1 MNLPVRNPAPDRV
14 PAGPPASVP
23 VSGDAFVAIEV
34 RGEAALAEHLAG
46 WEALVEAAIEPNI
59 FLEPWMVLAALPSFG
74 RQRPVSFLLI
84 YEPPRSHLQ
93 NRRLLVGLVPLERTR
108 FGGAV
113 RRPVLQL
120 WRHRYAYL
128 TTPLFHRECAREAF
142 ATFLDWL
149 ERESDGMVRLPMWR
163 ADGPLHEMLIEAINA
178 RGWPFHLD
186 DVYTRAYLRRGSGGD
201 AYLERSMDAKR
212 RRNLRRL
219 GDRLREAGTVEI
231 ATPGAE
237 EEIGSWVEE
246 FLRLE
251 ASGWKGAAGSAF
263 LSRDADADFLRRIA
277 AVANDR
283 GRLEFMALRFE
294 GRPIALKLNL
304 WSEDGRRGYAYRIA
318 FDEEFAKFSPGM
330 LLELENIQRFHDRP
344 EAVEMDSCASR
355 NRFLLNHLWRERL
368 TIETLWLAP
377 AGRSEFWLR
386 AIPLLRWLESRLF
399 RRRGDR
405 SNRED

>member
-1 MNLPVRNPAPDRV
+1 MNQPARSPASDPVPTGAPS
-14 PAGPPASVP
+14 SVP
-23 VSGDAFVAIEV
+23 VVGDRFVAIEV
-34 RGEAALAEHLAG
+34 QGEAALLEHLAG
-46 WEALVEAAIEPNI
+46 WEALVDAAVEPNL
-59 FLEPWMVLAALPSFG
+59 FLEPWMVLPALQGLSG
-74 RQRPVSFLLI
+74 KRPVSFLLI

-120 WRHRYAYL
+120 WRHRFAYL
-128 TTPLFHRECAREAF
+128 TTPLLHRECAREAF
-142 ATFLDWL
+142 AAVLDWL
-149 ERESDGMVRLPMWR
+149 EREAGGMVRLPMWR
-163 ADGPLHEMLIEAINA
+163 AEGPVHEMLIEELNT

-231 ATPGAE
+231 CTPGADDKLE
-237 EEIGSWVEE
+237 SWVEE

-277 AVANDR
+277 AAANQR

-344 EAVEMDSCASR
+344 AAVEMDSCASR

-377 AGRSEFWLR
+377 AGRAEFWLR

-405 SNRED
+405 SNREE